1 MLYNTILGLYKVIS
15 HYSYPS
21 YSRRGES
28 GGEIE
33 EKNGKNVH
41 LGRERSTGQFNTVA
55 KVDVIVRDWSK

>member
-1 MLYNTILGLYKVIS
+1 MRRVSLHSSG
-15 HYSYPS
+15 
-21 YSRRGES
+21 RGES

-33 EKNGKNVH
+33 ENNGKNVH